1 MKRALSFFAF
11 AFLVACAS
19 DEASY
24 CDNVGNC
31 TQAGDTTWIQSC
43 NDELATLSTEA
54 VASGCT
60 PELDAYFACT
70 SAHFDCEGITA
81 TFPTCDAAHAA
92 LDACIANA
100 QVGTACAALAAA
112 TASCGDEPTATA
124 RVQRVA
130 RLPSAVL
137 LAERREPMR
146 SARRRARERHV
157 VRLRLPAVRPARTTN
172 PNLEVRFTNLRFAPT
187 SRSRPSSPRFPPA
200 TTRPPRRL

>member
-112 TASCGDEPTATA
+112 TASCA
-124 RVQRVA
+124 
-130 RLPSAVL
+130 
-137 LAERREPMR
+137 
-146 SARRRARERHV
+146 
-157 VRLRLPAVRPARTTN
+157 TN
-172 PNLEVRFTNLRFAPT
+172 PP
-187 SRSRPSSPRFPPA
+187 PPPA
-200 TTRPPRRL
+200 CSASRDCQARCYLQNVANPCAPRVDELANVTSCGSACPQ